1 MVKHMQSKAQQIR
14 SANNVFQRIEV
25 LKRNRTKRHQYQEF
39 FVEGVEALKLALA
52 QAWSFRCICFSSAR
66 ELSSWARNFIEAADP
81 SEIYA
86 VAPELM
92 GELSDKENPSEL
104 VAVLRQR
111 KQSLETCPMVSCPLF
126 LLLDR
131 PMNPGNLGSTIR
143 SAAAFGATALF
154 VCGHACDPFD
164 SVTIRSSV
172 GTVFALPVVQL
183 ASPLEIED
191 WIAGQR
197 RIHPDFQIIGTS
209 HNGTLGLTQ
218 VDLSRPTL
226 LLLGNEGSG
235 LSAHFLKLSQ
245 VLTRIPLSGVT
256 TSLNLSSAAS
266 IFLYEAWRQR
276 TQPPANT

>member
-1 MVKHMQSKAQQIR
+1 MQSKAQEIR

-39 FVEGVEALKLALA
+39 FVEGVEALKLALSHG
-52 QAWSFRCICFSSAR
+52 WEFRCLCFSATR
-66 ELSSWARNFIEAADP
+66 NLSSWAEGFIEAANP
-81 SEIYA
+81 SELYA
-86 VAPELM
+86 LAPELIE
-92 GELSDKENPSEL
+92 ELSDKENPSEL
-104 VAVLRQR
+104 VAVVRQR
-111 KQSLETCPMVSCPLF
+111 KQTLQTLPSVTCPLY

-143 SAAAFGATALF
+143 SAAAFGATGIII
-154 VCGHACDPFD
+154 CGHSCDPFD

-172 GTVFALPVVQL
+172 GTLFALPLVQI
-183 ASPLEIED
+183 ASPSELD
-191 WIAGQR
+191 TWIAGQR
-197 RIHPDFQIIGTS
+197 QIHPDFQIVGTS
-209 HNGTLGLTQ
+209 HNGTCAINQ
-218 VDLSRPTL
+218 VAFRKPTL

-235 LSAHFLKLSQ
+235 LSSHFIGISQ

-276 TQPPANT
+276 LQPVATS